1 MKKLLYNKKF
11 ITISSYF
18 SLIVKLMI
26 WTIIPYSLIFIFTL
40 MMEKYYPLNAEI
52 IRITLNMILVIRLI
66 DYFTKCEKFLK
77 IIKQMLK

>member
-1 MKKLLYNKKF
+1 
-11 ITISSYF
+11 
-18 SLIVKLMI
+18 
-26 WTIIPYSLIFIFTL
+26 

>member
-26 WTIIPYSLIFIFTL
+26 WTIIPYSLILIFTL